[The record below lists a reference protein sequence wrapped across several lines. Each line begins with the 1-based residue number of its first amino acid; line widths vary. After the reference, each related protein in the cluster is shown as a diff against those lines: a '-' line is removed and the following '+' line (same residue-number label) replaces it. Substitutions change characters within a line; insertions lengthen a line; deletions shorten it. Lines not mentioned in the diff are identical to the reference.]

1 MQLRNCRRCGK
12 LFNYV
17 GKPICN
23 ECVQQD
29 EKDFELVKAYIY
41 DHPKATIT
49 EVSKETGVSV
59 KKITKFLKEER
70 LELAEDS
77 PAWLTCESCG
87 VEIRTGRF
95 CKECSMKLK
104 NNIGQYSSLD
114 KDRNKE
120 DAIDIKRTNYNSK
133 MHLRHHLEK
142 D

>member
-59 KKITKFLKEER
+59 KNHQVLKR
-70 LELAEDS
+70 R
-77 PAWLTCESCG
+77 T
-87 VEIRTGRF
+87 IRTGRRF
-95 CKECSMKLK
+95 SCLV
-104 NNIGQYSSLD
+104 NV
-114 KDRNKE
+114 
-120 DAIDIKRTNYNSK
+120 
-133 MHLRHHLEK
+133 
-142 D
+142 